1 MFIEIHCTHYWGG
14 GEPIQWPKQNAPKH
28 HRGKKKIFLD
38 FIILVNNYVENISDC
53 LKSIN
58 LDELPIVPKS

>member
-1 MFIEIHCTHYWGG
+1 MLLNTTE
-14 GEPIQWPKQNAPKH
+14 
-28 HRGKKKIFLD
+28 GKKKIFLD